1 MKINELPGFDSVQLT
16 VLVDNEIYLEGLSST
31 WGLSIYVEA
40 EIDVFKRKILMD
52 TSGSYDALTYNS
64 SKLRVD
70 LSAVEAI
77 FISHWHGDHC
87 GCLKEMLEALRP
99 GTLVYVPSVNR
110 GGVKLIEEVGGKA
123 VMCLK
128 PESFL
133 GGFLSTGCLGRWTK
147 EHSLLIKL
155 ANSEF
160 ILLTG
165 CAHSGIINIIE
176 HLQNFLGN
184 FKLKAVIGGFHI
196 SGRREGLA
204 VGEFMKEKGVEIVS
218 PCHCTGRDA
227 KRAIAEVLGDSHIR
241 CGSGKSLQFRS
252 K

>member
-1 MKINELPGFDSVQLT
+1 MNTNKLPGFDSVQLT
-16 VLVDNEIYLEGLSST
+16 VLVDNEAYLEGLGST

-40 EIDVFKRKILMD
+40 EIDGFKRKILMD
-52 TSGSYDALTYNS
+52 TSGSYDVLTYNS

-87 GCLKEMLEALRP
+87 GCLKEVLEVLKP
-99 GTLVYVPSVNR
+99 GTPVYVPSLNR
-110 GGVKLIEEVGGKA
+110 GGVKVIEEAGGEA
-123 VMCLK
+123 IICSK

-133 GGFLSTGCLGRWTK
+133 GGFLSTGCLGGWTK

-165 CAHSGIINIIE
+165 CAHPGVINIIG
-176 HLQNFLGN
+176 HSQNLLRN
-184 FKLKAVIGGFHI
+184 FRLKAVIGGFHI

-204 VGEFMKEKGVEIVS
+204 VGEFMKKNNVEIVS
-218 PCHCTGRDA
+218 PCHCTGTDA
-227 KRAIAEVLGDSHIR
+227 KRAIAEVLGDNYVR
-241 CGSGKSLQFRS
+241 CGSGKSFQFRVR
-252 K
+252 